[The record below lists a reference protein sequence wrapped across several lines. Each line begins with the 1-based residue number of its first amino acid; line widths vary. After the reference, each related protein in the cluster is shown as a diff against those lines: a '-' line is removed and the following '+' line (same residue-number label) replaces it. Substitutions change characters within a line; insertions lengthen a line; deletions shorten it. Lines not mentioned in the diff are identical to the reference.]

1 MTEAK
6 SGVKS
11 YIKAE
16 EVMIAKSKEDHII
29 GGLVKGSSRKGS
41 WVGGRSISKNESF
54 QPHDKQGSV

>member
-1 MTEAK
+1 
-6 SGVKS
+6 
-11 YIKAE
+11 
-16 EVMIAKSKEDHII
+16 MIAKSKEDHII